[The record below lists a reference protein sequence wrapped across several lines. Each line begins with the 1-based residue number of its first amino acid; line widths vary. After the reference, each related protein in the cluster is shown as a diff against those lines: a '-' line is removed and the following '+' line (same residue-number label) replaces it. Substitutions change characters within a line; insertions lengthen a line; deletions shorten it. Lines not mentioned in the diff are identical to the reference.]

1 MGERLVFKV
10 IKREKCIATLY
21 YHWSGYTGSIYFEA
35 GNLASW
41 LRDNGFTGEE
51 SIEKTQ
57 EMLLHFVQQNG
68 GGVGSKETL
77 DEFKK
82 RGINPMES
90 GFSRNC
96 GLLDITD
103 TGMRDAERWGEHI
116 EEFNLD
122 DGTFANNEFFYD
134 DPEEFDWVE
143 HPEAIPKWNPDPR
156 YVGTINWDDAE
167 DAMRWFDE
175 LPRYEEGVLGI
186 VTEDGK
192 DYYVVA
198 CE

>member
-10 IKREKCIATLY
+10 IKREKQIATLY
-21 YHWSGYTGSIYFEA
+21 YHWSGYTGSIYFEGA
-35 GNLASW
+35 NLAKW
-41 LRDNGFTGEE
+41 LKDNGFTGEE

-57 EMLLHFVQQNG
+57 EMLLQFVEQNG
-68 GGVGSKETL
+68 GGVGDRNTL
-77 DEFKK
+77 NEFKK
-82 RGINPMES
+82 RGINPKED
-90 GFSRNC
+90 GCNRTY

-103 TGMRDAERWGEHI
+103 KGMTYAERWGEHI
-116 EEFNLD
+116 EEFDLD
-122 DGTFANNEFFYD
+122 DLTFTNSEFTYE

-143 HPEAIPKWNPDPR
+143 HPEVIPKWEPDPR
-156 YVGTINWDDAE
+156 YVGTINWDDAV

-175 LPRYEEGVLGI
+175 LLRYEGVLGI
-186 VTEDGK
+186 ATEDGK

>member
-10 IKREKCIATLY
+10 IKREKRIATLY
-21 YHWSGYTGSIYFEA
+21 YHWSGYTSSIYFEA
-35 GNLASW
+35 GKLASW

-68 GGVGSKETL
+68 GGVGDRNTFN
-77 DEFKK
+77 EFKK
-82 RGINPMES
+82 RGINPMEG
-90 GFSRNC
+90 GFSRNN

-103 TGMRDAERWGEHI
+103 TGMREAERWGEHI

-122 DGTFANNEFFYD
+122 DETFTNNEFTYD
-134 DPEEFDWVE
+134 DPEEFDWIDRPVV
-143 HPEAIPKWNPDPR
+143 IPKWEPDPR
-156 YVGTINWDDAE
+156 YVGTIDWDDAE
-167 DAMRWFDE
+167 DAMRWFDD
-175 LPRYEEGVLGI
+175 LPRYEGVLGI
-186 VTEDGK
+186 ATEDGK

>member
-10 IKREKCIATLY
+10 IKMEECIATLY

-35 GNLASW
+35 ANLANW
-41 LRDNGFTGEE
+41 LKENGFTGEE

-57 EMLLHFVQQNG
+57 EMLLHFAQQNG

-77 DEFKK
+77 AEFKK
-82 RGINPMES
+82 RGINPMED
-90 GFSRNC
+90 GYSRNY

-103 TGMRDAERWGEHI
+103 KDMRDAERWGEDI

-122 DGTFANNEFFYD
+122 DETFTNNEFIYE
-134 DPEEFDWVE
+134 DPEEIDWIE
-143 HPEAIPKWNPDPR
+143 HPEVIPKWEPDPR
-156 YVGTINWDDAE
+156 YVGTINWDDAV

-175 LPRYEEGVLGI
+175 LPRYEGVLGI
-186 VTEDGK
+186 ATEDGK
-192 DYYVVA
+192 DHYVVA

>member
-10 IKREKCIATLY
+10 IKREKRIATLY

-35 GNLASW
+35 GKLASW

-57 EMLLHFVQQNG
+57 EMLLNFVQQNG
-68 GGVGSKETL
+68 GGVGDKYTFN
-77 DEFKK
+77 EFKK
-82 RGINPMES
+82 RGINPKED
-90 GFSRNC
+90 GYSRND

-103 TGMRDAERWGEHI
+103 TGMREAERWGEHV

-122 DGTFANNEFFYD
+122 DQTFTNNEFTYD
-134 DPEEFDWVE
+134 DPEEFDWVK
-143 HPEAIPKWNPDPR
+143 HPEVIPKWEPDPR

-167 DAMRWFDE
+167 DAMRWFDD
-175 LPRYEEGVLGI
+175 LPRYDGVLGI
-186 VTEDGK
+186 ATEDGK
-192 DYYVVA
+192 NYYVVA

>member
-10 IKREKCIATLY
+10 IKSEKRIATLY

-35 GNLASW
+35 ANLAKW

-57 EMLLHFVQQNG
+57 EMLLHFAQQNG
-68 GGVGSKETL
+68 GGVGDRNTFN
-77 DEFKK
+77 EFKK
-82 RGINPMES
+82 RGINPMEN
-90 GFSRNC
+90 GYSRNY

-103 TGMRDAERWGEHI
+103 KGMRDAEHWGEHI

-122 DGTFANNEFFYD
+122 DETFTNNEFTYE

-143 HPEAIPKWNPDPR
+143 NPEIIPKWEPDPK
-156 YVGTINWDDAE
+156 YVGTINWDDAV
-167 DAMRWFDE
+167 DAMHWFDE
-175 LPRYEEGVLGI
+175 LTQYEGVLGI
-186 VTEDGK
+186 ATEDGK

>member
-10 IKREKCIATLY
+10 IKSEKRIATLY
-21 YHWSGYTGSIYFEA
+21 YHWSGYTSTIYFEA
-35 GNLASW
+35 AKLAKW
-41 LRDNGFTGEE
+41 LRGNGFTGEE

-68 GGVGSKETL
+68 GGVGDTATL
-77 DEFKK
+77 DVFRD
-82 RGINPMES
+82 RGINPMTN
-90 GFSRNC
+90 GYSRNC

-103 TGMRDAERWGEHI
+103 DGMRDAEHWGEHI

-122 DGTFANNEFFYD
+122 DGTFTNDEFIYE

-143 HPEAIPKWNPDPR
+143 HPEDIPKWEPDSR
-156 YVGTINWDDAE
+156 YVGTIEWDDAE
-167 DAMRWFDE
+167 DAMEWFDS
-175 LPRYEEGVLGI
+175 LPRYEGVLGI
-186 VTEDGK
+186 ATEDGK

>member
-10 IKREKCIATLY
+10 IKREKQIATLY

-35 GNLASW
+35 ANIAKW
-41 LRDNGFTGEE
+41 LKDNGFTGEE

-57 EMLLHFVQQNG
+57 EMLLQFVEQNG
-68 GGVGSKETL
+68 GSVGDRNTFN
-77 DEFKK
+77 EFKK
-82 RGINPMES
+82 RGIDPMED
-90 GFSRNC
+90 GYSRNY

-103 TGMRDAERWGEHI
+103 KGMRDAEHWAEHI

-122 DGTFANNEFFYD
+122 DLTFTNSEFTYE

-143 HPEAIPKWNPDPR
+143 HPEVIPKWEPDQR
-156 YVGTINWDDAE
+156 YVGTINWDDAV
-167 DAMRWFDE
+167 DAMKWFDK
-175 LPRYEEGVLGI
+175 LPRYEGVLGI
-186 VTEDGK
+186 ATEDGK

>member
-10 IKREKCIATLY
+10 IKREKRIATIY

-35 GNLASW
+35 ANLSKW
-41 LRDNGFTGEE
+41 LKENGFTGEE

-68 GGVGSKETL
+68 GGVGDKNTFN
-77 DEFKK
+77 EFKK
-82 RGINPMES
+82 RGISTKED
-90 GFSRNC
+90 GYTRNN

-103 TGMRDAERWGEHI
+103 SGMREAEKWGEHV

-122 DGTFANNEFFYD
+122 DETFTNNEFTYI
-134 DPEEFDWVE
+134 DPEEIDWVE
-143 HPEAIPKWNPDPR
+143 HPEVIPKWEPDPR
-156 YVGTINWDDAE
+156 YVGTIKWDDAE
-167 DAMRWFDE
+167 DALKWFGE
-175 LPRYEEGVLGI
+175 LPRHKGVLGI
-186 VTEDGK
+186 ATEDRK
-192 DYYVVA
+192 NYYVVA

>member
-10 IKREKCIATLY
+10 IKRDKRIATLY
-21 YHWSGYTGSIYFEA
+21 YHWSGYTSSIYFEA
-35 GNLASW
+35 ANLAKW
-41 LRDNGFTGEE
+41 LWDNGFTGEE

-57 EMLLHFVQQNG
+57 EMLLNFVQQNG
-68 GGVGSKETL
+68 GGVGDRDTFN
-77 DEFKK
+77 EFKK
-82 RGINPMES
+82 RGISPKEN
-90 GFSRNC
+90 GCSRNY

-103 TGMRDAERWGEHI
+103 KGMGYSEYCGEHI

-122 DGTFANNEFFYD
+122 DQTFTNNEFIYD
-134 DPEEFDWVE
+134 DPEEFDWVKHRE
-143 HPEAIPKWNPDPR
+143 SIPKWEPDPR
-156 YVGTINWDDAE
+156 YVGTINWE
-167 DAMRWFDE
+167 DATDALQWFDE
-175 LPRYEEGVLGI
+175 LPRYEGVLGI

>member
-10 IKREKCIATLY
+10 LKREKCIATLY

-35 GNLASW
+35 ANLAKW
-41 LRDNGFTGEE
+41 LKENGFTGEE

-57 EMLLHFVQQNG
+57 EMLLRFAEQNG
-68 GGVGSKETL
+68 GGVGSKDTL
-77 DEFKK
+77 AEFKK
-82 RGINPMES
+82 RGINPMENDYR
-90 GFSRNC
+90 RNY

-103 TGMRDAERWGEHI
+103 KGMTDAERWGEHI

-122 DGTFANNEFFYD
+122 DRTFTNGEFTYE

-143 HPEAIPKWNPDPR
+143 HPEVIPKWEPDWR
-156 YVGTINWDDAE
+156 YVGTIEWDEAE

-175 LPRYEEGVLGI
+175 LPRYEGVLGI
-186 VTEDGK
+186 ATEDGK